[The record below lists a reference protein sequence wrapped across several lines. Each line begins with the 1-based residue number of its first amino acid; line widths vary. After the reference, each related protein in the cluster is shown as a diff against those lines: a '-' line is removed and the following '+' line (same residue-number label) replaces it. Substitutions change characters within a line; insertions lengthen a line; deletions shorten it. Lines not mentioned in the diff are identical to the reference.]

1 MSRPLDGIR
10 LLEWASFING
20 PGAGYML
27 GDLGAEVVK
36 IEQPG
41 VGDPARGSQ
50 RLWDRQM
57 MLPHNLNLVF
67 ETFNRNKRGV
77 AIDITKA
84 KGLEVFYALVKRSDV
99 FYTNYREGL
108 RKRLGIDYQ
117 TLCKHNPQIIY
128 VVASGYGAKGEDAEK
143 RAFDVLVQARSGLM
157 MSCGDRDSS
166 EPYEIVGA
174 VVDQLSATM
183 TAYAILAGL
192 LAKERTGIG
201 QEISVSMLGSAIH
214 LQALNI
220 QTSLW
225 RGRQQPRHSRTRSG
239 NAFTNS
245 YRCADGKW
253 IELSD
258 MQYDRFWDNVRETLG
273 LPENEVQSLFA
284 TPDMRRTNNKEFIK
298 LLDSVFAQKPRQ
310 EWVAVFKEKAQFA
323 WDIVNSVSDAA
334 LDPQTLANNY
344 VTDFHHP
351 VLGDVKVPGSPFSL
365 SKMDT
370 SPRMKAPELG
380 EHTEEVLLELGYTWE
395 DIAQMKDEGV
405 T

>member
-1 MSRPLDGIR
+1 
-10 LLEWASFING
+10 
-20 PGAGYML
+20 L

-84 KGLEVFYALVKRSDV
+84 RGLEVFYGLVRRSDV

-108 RKRLGIDYQ
+108 RKRLGLDYQ
-117 TLCKHNPQIIY
+117 SLCKHNPQIIY
-128 VVASGYGAKGEDAEK
+128 VVASGYGSKGEDAEK
-143 RAFDVLVQARSGLM
+143 RAFDVLAQARSGLM
-157 MSCGDRDSS
+157 MACGDRDSS

-174 VVDQLSATM
+174 VIDQLAATM

-192 LAKERTGIG
+192 LAKERAGIG
-201 QEISVSMLGSAIH
+201 QEINVSMLGSAIH

-245 YRCADGKW
+245 YQCADGKW

-273 LPENEVQSLFA
+273 LGENEVGELFV
-284 TPDMRRTNNKEFIK
+284 TPEMRRVNNKEFIK
-298 LLDSVFAQKPRQ
+298 LLDSVFAQKPRH
-310 EWVAVFKEKAQFA
+310 EWVKIFKEKAQFA
-323 WDIVNSVSDAA
+323 WDIVNTVSEAA
-334 LDPQTLANNY
+334 VDPQVLANDY

-351 VLGDVKVPGSPFSL
+351 VLGDVKVPGMPFEL
-365 SKMDT
+365 SKMET
-370 SPRMKAPELG
+370 RPRTKAPELG
-380 EHTEEVLLELGYTWE
+380 EHTEEVLLELGYGWD
-395 DIAQMKDEGV
+395 DIAQLKDEGV

>member
-1 MSRPLDGIR
+1 MTRPLDGIR

-57 MLPHNLNLVF
+57 MLPHGLNLVF

-77 AIDITKA
+77 ALDITKPR
-84 KGLEVFYALVKRSDV
+84 GLEIFYALVKRSDV

-108 RKRLGIDYQ
+108 RKRLGLDYQ
-117 TLCKHNPQIIY
+117 SLSKHNPQIIY
-128 VVASGYGAKGEDAEK
+128 VEASGYGPEGEDAEK

-157 MSCGDRDSS
+157 MACGDRDSS

-174 VVDQLSATM
+174 VVDQLAATM
-183 TAYAILAGL
+183 TAYAILVGL
-192 LAKERTGIG
+192 LAKERTGVG

-245 YRCADGKW
+245 YQCADGKW

-273 LPENEVQSLFA
+273 LPEKEVQELFA
-284 TPDMRRTNNKEFIK
+284 TPDMRRTNNREFIQ
-298 LLDSVFAQKPRQ
+298 LLDSVFARQ
-310 EWVAVFKEKAQFA
+310 SRDEWVKIFRERAQFA
-323 WDIVNSVSDAA
+323 WDIVNTVSEAA
-334 LDPQTLANNY
+334 LDPQVLANKY
-344 VTDFHHP
+344 VTDFQHP
-351 VLGDVKVPGSPFSL
+351 VLGDVKIPGMPFSL

-370 SPRMKAPELG
+370 NPMTKAPELG
-380 EHTEEVLLELGYTWE
+380 EHTEEVLLELGYGWD
-395 DIAQMKDEGV
+395 DIAQLKDEGV
-405 T
+405 I

>member
-1 MSRPLDGIR
+1 MSRPLEGIR

-57 MLPHNLNLVF
+57 MLPHGLNLVF

-77 AIDITKA
+77 ALDLTKT
-84 KGLEVFYALVKRSDV
+84 KGLEVFYALARRSDV

-108 RKRLGIDYQ
+108 RERLGLDYLS
-117 TLCKHNPQIIY
+117 LCKHNPRIIY
-128 VVASGYGAKGEDAEK
+128 VEASGYGPKGEDAAK

-157 MSCGDRDSS
+157 MACGDRDSS

-174 VVDQLSATM
+174 VIDQLAATM
-183 TAYAILAGL
+183 TAYAILVGL
-192 LAKERTGIG
+192 LAKERTGTG

-245 YRCADGKW
+245 YQCADGKW

-273 LPENEVQSLFA
+273 LPAKEVQELFA
-284 TPDMRRTNNKEFIK
+284 TPEMRRANNKEFIR
-298 LLDSVFAQKPRQ
+298 LLDSVFAQKARH
-310 EWVAVFKEKAQFA
+310 EWVKTFREKAQFA
-323 WDIVNSVSDAA
+323 WDIVNTVSEAA
-334 LDPQTLANNY
+334 LDPQVLANDY

-351 VLGDVKVPGSPFSL
+351 VLGDVKVPGMPFSL
-365 SKMDT
+365 SKMET
-370 SPRMKAPELG
+370 NPRTKAPELG
-380 EHTEEVLLELGYTWE
+380 EHTEEVLLELGYGWD
-395 DIAQMKDEGV
+395 DIAQMKDEGII
-405 T
+405 

>member
-1 MSRPLDGIR
+1 VSRPLDGIR

-20 PGAGYML
+20 PAAGYML

-57 MLPHNLNLVF
+57 MLPHGLNLVF

-77 AIDITKA
+77 ALDITKA
-84 KGLEVFYALVKRSDV
+84 RGLEIFYALVKRSDV
-99 FYTNYREGL
+99 FYTNYRVGL
-108 RKRLGIDYQ
+108 RKKLGVDYQ
-117 TLCKHNPQIIY
+117 SLIKHNPQIIY
-128 VVASGYGAKGEDAEK
+128 VEASGYGPEGDDAEK

-157 MSCGDRDSS
+157 MACGDRDSS

-174 VVDQLSATM
+174 VIDQLAGTM
-183 TAYAILAGL
+183 TAYAILVGL
-192 LAKERTGIG
+192 LAKERTGTG

-245 YRCADGKW
+245 YQCADGKW

-273 LPENEVQSLFA
+273 LPEKEVQELFA
-284 TPDMRRTNNKEFIK
+284 TPDMRRTNNKEFIQ
-298 LLDSVFAQKPRQ
+298 LLDSVFARQ
-310 EWVAVFKEKAQFA
+310 SRDEWVKIFREKAQFA
-323 WDIVNSVSDAA
+323 WDVVNTVSEAA
-334 LDPQTLANNY
+334 LDPQVLANKY
-344 VTDFHHP
+344 VTDFQHP
-351 VLGDVKVPGSPFSL
+351 VLGDVRVPGMPFAL
-365 SKMDT
+365 SKMET
-370 SPRMKAPELG
+370 SPMTKAPELG
-380 EHTEEVLLELGYTWE
+380 EHTEEVLLELGYVWD
-395 DIAQMKDEGV
+395 DIAQLKDEGII
-405 T
+405 

>member
-1 MSRPLDGIR
+1 VSRPLDGIR

-20 PGAGYML
+20 PAAGYML

-57 MLPHNLNLVF
+57 MLPHGLNLVF

-77 AIDITKA
+77 ALDITKA
-84 KGLEVFYALVKRSDV
+84 RGLEIFYALVKRSDV
-99 FYTNYREGL
+99 FYTNYRVGL
-108 RKRLGIDYQ
+108 RKKLGVDYQ
-117 TLCKHNPQIIY
+117 SLIKHNPQIIY
-128 VVASGYGAKGEDAEK
+128 VEASGYGPEGDDAEK

-157 MSCGDRDSS
+157 MACGDRDSS

-174 VVDQLSATM
+174 VIDQLAGTM
-183 TAYAILAGL
+183 TAYAILVGL
-192 LAKERTGIG
+192 LAKERTGTG

-245 YRCADGKW
+245 YQCADGKW

-273 LPENEVQSLFA
+273 LPEKEVQELFA
-284 TPDMRRTNNKEFIK
+284 TPDMRRTNNKEFIQ
-298 LLDSVFAQKPRQ
+298 LLDSVFARQ
-310 EWVAVFKEKAQFA
+310 SRDEWVKIFREKAQFA
-323 WDIVNSVSDAA
+323 WDVVNTVSEAA
-334 LDPQTLANNY
+334 LDPQVLANKY
-344 VTDFHHP
+344 VTDFQHP
-351 VLGDVKVPGSPFSL
+351 VLGDVKIPGMPFSL

-370 SPRMKAPELG
+370 NPMTKAPELG
-380 EHTEEVLLELGYTWE
+380 EHTEEVLLELGYVWD
-395 DIAQMKDEGV
+395 DIAQLKDEGII
-405 T
+405 

>member
-1 MSRPLDGIR
+1 MSRPLEGIR

-57 MLPHNLNLVF
+57 MLPHGLNLVF

-77 AIDITKA
+77 ALDITKG

-108 RKRLGIDYQ
+108 RKRLGLDYQ
-117 TLCKHNPQIIY
+117 TLCEHNPQIIY
-128 VVASGYGAKGEDAEK
+128 VEASGYGPKGADAGK

-157 MSCGDRDSS
+157 MACGDRDSS
-166 EPYEIVGA
+166 EPHEIVGA

-245 YRCADGKW
+245 YQCADGKW

-273 LPENEVQSLFA
+273 LPEKEVQELFA
-284 TPDMRRTNNKEFIK
+284 TPEMRRENNKEFIK
-298 LLDSVFAQKPRQ
+298 LLDSVFARKARQ
-310 EWVAVFKEKAQFA
+310 EWVEAFREKAQFA
-323 WDIVNSVSDAA
+323 WDIVNSVSDAGQ
-334 LDPQTLANNY
+334 DPQVLANDY

-351 VLGDVKVPGSPFSL
+351 VLGDVKVPGMPFSL
-365 SKMDT
+365 SKMET
-370 SPRMKAPELG
+370 SPRTKAPELG
-380 EHTEEVLLELGYTWE
+380 EHTEEVLLELGYGWD
-395 DIAQMKDEGV
+395 DIVQMKDEGV
-405 T
+405 I

>member
-57 MLPHNLNLVF
+57 MLPHGLNLVF

-77 AIDITKA
+77 AVDITKP
-84 KGLEVFYALVKRSDV
+84 KGLEIFYALVKRSDV
-99 FYTNYREGL
+99 FYTNYRQGL
-108 RKRLGIDYQ
+108 RRKLGVDYQ
-117 TLCKHNPQIIY
+117 SLCKQNPQIIY
-128 VVASGYGAKGEDAEK
+128 VEASGYGPEGQDAEK

-157 MSCGDRDSS
+157 MACGDRDSS

-174 VVDQLSATM
+174 VVDQLAATM
-183 TAYAILAGL
+183 TAYAILVGL

-201 QEISVSMLGSAIH
+201 QEINVSMLGSAIH

-225 RGRQQPRHSRTRSG
+225 RGRQQPRHSRIRSG
-239 NAFTNS
+239 NAFTNN
-245 YRCADGKW
+245 YKCADGKW

-258 MQYDRFWDNVRETLG
+258 MQYDRFWENVKETLG
-273 LPENEVQSLFA
+273 LPEKEVQELFA
-284 TPDMRRTNNKEFIK
+284 TPDMRRANNKEFIQ
-298 LLDSVFAQKPRQ
+298 LLDSVFARESRD
-310 EWVAVFKEKAQFA
+310 EWVKIFKERAQFA
-323 WDIVNSVSDAA
+323 WDIVNTVSEAA
-334 LDPQTLANNY
+334 VDPQVLANKY
-344 VTDFHHP
+344 VTDFQHP
-351 VLGDVKVPGSPFSL
+351 ILGDVKIPGMPFGL

-370 SPRMKAPELG
+370 SPMTKAPELG
-380 EHTEEVLLELGYTWE
+380 EHTEEVILELGYGWD
-395 DIAQMKDEGV
+395 DIAQMKDTGV
-405 T
+405 I